1 MLPNCCLTD
10 QPACACLRAAT
21 ALRAMV
27 ECRELGFNILTGA
40 IPTEMGS
47 LTSLTILCAHWRP
60 RLLSALRTRIV
71 APLAHAVVE
80 GWA

>member
-1 MLPNCCLTD
+1 M
-10 QPACACLRAAT
+10 
-21 ALRAMV
+21 
-27 ECRELGFNILTGA
+27 ECRYLNENKLTGTL
-40 IPTEMGS
+40 PTEVGQ
-47 LTSLTILCAHWRP
+47 LTSLAYLCAHWRP